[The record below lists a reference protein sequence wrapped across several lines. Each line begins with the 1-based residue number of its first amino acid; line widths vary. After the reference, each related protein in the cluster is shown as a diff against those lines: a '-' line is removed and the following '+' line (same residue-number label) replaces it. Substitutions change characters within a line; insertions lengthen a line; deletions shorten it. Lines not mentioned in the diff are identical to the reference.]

1 MAFKYIIVED
11 DLGSLRNLQASL
23 RQHPEIEEK
32 GIAHTLS
39 KGIALALEVRPHIIF
54 LDVRLGDEKGF
65 DLIPEVYTAGS
76 ELPFIIMTTDYE
88 QYAKKAVNSGVFYFL
103 DKPIDPDELALA
115 LAKCRQRYSEIR
127 GHVTLK
133 NADGH
138 FFMNTEEICYIQSDD
153 NYCEIHKK
161 DGKMIVMSKTLKDIE
176 KILPAAFIRIHR
188 SYIINTALVQMFSTS
203 KRKVKIYRNNSQ
215 GDNDIELPVGEQ
227 YFEKVKTILLQ

>member
-1 MAFKYIIVED
+1 
-11 DLGSLRNLQASL
+11 
-23 RQHPEIEEK
+23 
-32 GIAHTLS
+32 
-39 KGIALALEVRPHIIF
+39 
-54 LDVRLGDEKGF
+54 
-65 DLIPEVYTAGS
+65 
-76 ELPFIIMTTDYE
+76 
-88 QYAKKAVNSGVFYFL
+88 
-103 DKPIDPDELALA
+103 
-115 LAKCRQRYSEIR
+115 AKCRQRYSEIR